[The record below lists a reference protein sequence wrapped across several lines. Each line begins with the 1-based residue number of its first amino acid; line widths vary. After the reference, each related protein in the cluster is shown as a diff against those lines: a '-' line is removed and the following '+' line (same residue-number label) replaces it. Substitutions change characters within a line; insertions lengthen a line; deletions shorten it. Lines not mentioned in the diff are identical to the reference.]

1 MDAPPFC
8 ISAKFVITLRGINFH
23 WHTLLQPTKVY
34 YSLSEVQQ
42 ETGLPASTLRYWE
55 SKFAELSPRK
65 DGHGNRY
72 YTQADIDT
80 IKQIRYLRDEL
91 HITRIEAIR
100 NELQRGS
107 RQTDVKQRATEI
119 LTRVRQEL
127 TEIRTMI

>member
-1 MDAPPFC
+1 
-8 ISAKFVITLRGINFH
+8 
-23 WHTLLQPTKVY
+23 
-34 YSLSEVQQ
+34 VQQ
-42 ETGLPASTLRYWE
+42 ATGLPASTLRYWE

-80 IKQIRYLRDEL
+80 VKQIRYLRDEL

-100 NELQRGS
+100 TELQRGT

-119 LTRVRQEL
+119 LTRGRNSPKSVQ
-127 TEIRTMI
+127 

>member
-1 MDAPPFC
+1 ME
-8 ISAKFVITLRGINFH
+8 
-23 WHTLLQPTKVY
+23 PTKVY

-55 SKFAELSPRK
+55 SKFVELSPRK

-80 IKQIRYLRDEL
+80 VKRIRYLRDEL

-100 NELQRGS
+100 TELHRGN

-119 LTRVRQEL
+119 LRRVRQEL
-127 TEIRTMI
+127 VEIRTMI

>member
-1 MDAPPFC
+1 MGREWGNTGND
-8 ISAKFVITLRGINFH
+8 IRLE
-23 WHTLLQPTKVY
+23 PTKIY
-34 YSLSEVQQ
+34 FSLSEVQQ

-55 SKFAELSPRK
+55 TKFAELSPRK

-72 YTQADIDT
+72 YTRADIDT

-100 NELQRGS
+100 TELQRGT
-107 RQTDVKQRATEI
+107 RQTDVKQRASEI
-119 LTRVRQEL
+119 LLRVRQEL